1 MDEQETYTITATV
14 TSPPPALDDPSNLA
28 TVPTVAIEAGELLS
42 GSVEVLQDST
52 NQLYQET
59 NGFILGRIPIALCI
73 LLAVIIGIFK
83 VI

>member
-1 MDEQETYTITATV
+1 MDEQETYTVTVTV

-28 TVPTVAIEAGELLS
+28 TLPTPMIDAGELLS

-52 NQLYQET
+52 NQLYQES
-59 NGFILGRIPIALCI
+59 NGFILGRIPIALC
-73 LLAVIIGIFK
+73 LLLMIVIGIFK